1 MAYKVYVE
9 VIPRPDNVDDWK
21 WNQIEERR
29 GTPQNG
35 HAVWKSHTGGYAW
48 KVTGSSY
55 NNEDDADTKKEQLE
69 ASDSSNRRYKVLE
82 V

>member
-9 VIPRPDNVDDWK
+9 LIPRPNSVEDWK
-21 WNQIEERR
+21 WNQENEYR

-35 HAVWKSHTGGYAW
+35 HGDFKTHVGGYAW

-69 ASDSSNRRYKVLE
+69 ASDSSNKRYKVLE

>member
-9 VIPRPDNVDDWK
+9 VIPRPNSVEDWK
-21 WNQIEERR
+21 WNQENEYR

-35 HAVWKSHTGGYAW
+35 HAVYKVHVGGYAW

>member
-9 VIPRPDNVDDWK
+9 LIPRPDNVADWK
-21 WNQIEERR
+21 WNQIQERR

>member
-1 MAYKVYVE
+1 MAYKIYME
-9 VIPRPDNVDDWK
+9 LIPRPDSVDDWK
-21 WNQIEERR
+21 WNQTNEYR

-35 HAVWKSHTGGYAW
+35 HAVYKEHVGGYAW

-55 NNEDDADTKKEQLE
+55 DNENDADTKKEQLE
-69 ASDSSNRRYKVLE
+69 ASDSSNKRYKVLE

>member
-9 VIPRPDNVDDWK
+9 LIPRPDNVDDWK
-21 WNQIEERR
+21 WNQIQERR

-35 HAVWKSHTGGYAW
+35 HADYKSHVGGYAW

-55 NNEDDADTKKEQLE
+55 DNEDDADTKKEQLE
-69 ASDSSNRRYKVLE
+69 ASDSSNKRYKVLE

>member
-69 ASDSSNRRYKVLE
+69 ASDSSNKRYKVLE

>member
-9 VIPRPDNVDDWK
+9 LIPRPDNVDDWK
-21 WNQIEERR
+21 WNQIQERR

-55 NNEDDADTKKEQLE
+55 NNEDDANTKKEQLE
-69 ASDSSNRRYKVLE
+69 ASDSSNKRYKVLE

>member
-9 VIPRPDNVDDWK
+9 VIQRPDNVDDWK
-21 WNQIEERR
+21 WNQIQERR

>member
-9 VIPRPDNVDDWK
+9 LIPRPDNVDDWK

>member
-9 VIPRPDNVDDWK
+9 VIPRPDNVEDWK
-21 WNQIEERR
+21 WNQIEERS